1 MIDQMISYRL
11 FSLSIFLV
19 ICISCAVIQVDSY
32 GWNFNG
38 TWDGAMGLFQ
48 QKKVQMLFHATIMR
62 VDRLEQVEFTAEVFV
77 VE

>member
-1 MIDQMISYRL
+1 M
-11 FSLSIFLV
+11 
-19 ICISCAVIQVDSY
+19 QVDSY

-38 TWDGAMGLFQ
+38 TWDGAMGLYQ
-48 QKKVQMLFHATIMR
+48 RKKVQMLFHATIMR